1 MTGLGHKKN
10 SFQSC
15 TLLVCACQDTINEPF
30 FISQYL
36 VSVCRFSGRSVSQV
50 NLSLRGGRKKERGG
64 GREKSA
70 KEGKGTQISLNT
82 LSIWRWFLLRK
93 LRRGAK
99 CWDYESVAK
108 SWDGECQIHSL
119 TGKCRRRHKENNL
132 NYIPPNACWKL
143 FLYKILPALWTSG
156 NLSIVK
162 MSICW

>member
-50 NLSLRGGRKKERGG
+50 NLSLRGRRKKERGR

-70 KEGKGTQISLNT
+70 KEGKRDADFTEYSFNLTLIPFAETTQRSKMLRLRIGCEMLR
-82 LSIWRWFLLRK
+82 WRVSDL
-93 LRRGAK
+93 
-99 CWDYESVAK
+99 
-108 SWDGECQIHSL
+108 
-119 TGKCRRRHKENNL
+119 
-132 NYIPPNACWKL
+132 
-143 FLYKILPALWTSG
+143 
-156 NLSIVK
+156 
-162 MSICW
+162 

>member
-50 NLSLRGGRKKERGG
+50 NLSLRGRRKKERGG
-64 GREKSA
+64 GEGEKRERG
-70 KEGKGTQISLNT
+70 EKGRRFHWIFFQ
-82 LSIWRWFLLRK
+82 RWFLLRK
-93 LRRGAK
+93 LHRGAK

-108 SWDGECQIHSL
+108 CWDGECQIYSL
-119 TGKCRRRHKENNL
+119 TGKYRRRHKENNL
-132 NYIPPNACWKL
+132 TYIPPNECWKL
-143 FLYKILPALWTSG
+143 FLYKILPGLWTSG